1 MNGIRWSVLQKIKLL
16 RQMCPQ
22 YERPS
27 KPSFPT
33 ETLRQQSF
41 LSELT
46 KKEIAKS
53 AFTPFYQDTEFD
65 FWFDEVQHFLF
76 KTTQLLHYLAT
87 IDSLRLSDFPDA
99 GDPFWHQ
106 IKSWRHKL
114 NLLYFFI
121 FTKWYVFFQLQI
133 SFFQY

>member
-16 RQMCPQ
+16 RQLYPQ

-46 KKEIAKS
+46 KKKS
-53 AFTPFYQDTEFD
+53 RNLP
-65 FWFDEVQHFLF
+65 
-76 KTTQLLHYLAT
+76 LHRSIGT
-87 IDSLRLSDFPDA
+87 
-99 GDPFWHQ
+99 
-106 IKSWRHKL
+106 L
-114 NLLYFFI
+114 NLSSDLTRYNI
-121 FTKWYVFFQLQI
+121 FYSKLPNYYTTWRQLTA
-133 SFFQY
+133 YD